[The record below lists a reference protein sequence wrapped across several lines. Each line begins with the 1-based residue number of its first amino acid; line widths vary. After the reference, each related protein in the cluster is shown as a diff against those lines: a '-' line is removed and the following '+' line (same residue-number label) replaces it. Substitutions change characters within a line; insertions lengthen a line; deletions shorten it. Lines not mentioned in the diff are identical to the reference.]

1 MVTDARVKYTKMVI
15 RNSFVALLKTKK
27 LSEITLKEVCEL
39 SEINRSTFYRHYK
52 DIYDWRDR
60 MEKEYQAKINSIHD
74 RINDAGFEG
83 SLALFLHLIQDELD
97 ILTALLFRSG
107 EASSIKLIHEVFYHR
122 DGHLEEN
129 AADDAERT
137 YLKKLRYYHIY
148 GCCGLIVSWVSN
160 GMRES
165 PEEMAH
171 EISIFTE
178 NDRS

>member
-1 MVTDARVKYTKMVI
+1 MATDARVKYTKMVI
-15 RNSFVALLKTKK
+15 RNSFLALMKTKK

-60 MEKEYQAKINSIHD
+60 MEEEYQAKINSIHD

-129 AADDAERT
+129 AADD
-137 YLKKLRYYHIY
+137 

>member
-1 MVTDARVKYTKMVI
+1 MDLRVN
-15 RNSFVALLKTKK
+15 RTKK
-27 LSEITLKEVCEL
+27 SISDAYVELRSKKPLEKITIKEL
-39 SEINRSTFYRHYK
+39 ADLAFINKATFYQHYK

-60 MEKEYQAKINSIHD
+60 MEEEYQAKINSIHD